1 MGQGYVVWGRELGN
15 GIMRRNLR
23 RVERFLE
30 GGGEVMKSVRLRY
43 SKGVIASMQTV
54 LKFMAN
60 ATEQTSISLRN
71 KRSMYSARA
80 RGELCQKVF
89 VSEAGGHIF
98 GGMSQGKLDDGK
110 VETR

>member
-1 MGQGYVVWGRELGN
+1 MWRQLKKGAVDRGYGAR
-15 GIMRRNLR
+15 IRS
-23 RVERFLE
+23 VEKRIGE
-30 GGGEVMKSVRLRY
+30 WNYAQKSAPCRTISGGGGVMKDIRLRY

-80 RGELCQKVF
+80 RGELCQKVL
-89 VSEAGGHIF
+89 VSEAGGQF
-98 GGMSQGKLDDGK
+98 SA
-110 VETR
+110 E